1 MHFEITLKLLV
12 VTKKDF
18 PASQCLRIHSSTAEN
33 PGLIPGQVTKIP
45 TYCMVWPK
53 ITN

>member
-1 MHFEITLKLLV
+1 MNFEITLKLLV
-12 VTKKDF
+12 VTLKDF
-18 PASQCLRIHSSTAEN
+18 PAGRCLRFHASTEEN
-33 PGLIPGQVTKIP
+33 IGLIPGQGTKIP